1 MIFGKG
7 KESLALSPAAE
18 VGDGTREHWSCP
30 RQRRILD
37 VFSLCHKTGMI
48 FVLNSV
54 SFKNNVS
61 NYEHIKPVEHYG
73 TLYDRQVYFQH

>member
-1 MIFGKG
+1 
-7 KESLALSPAAE
+7 
-18 VGDGTREHWSCP
+18 
-30 RQRRILD
+30 
-37 VFSLCHKTGMI
+37 MI